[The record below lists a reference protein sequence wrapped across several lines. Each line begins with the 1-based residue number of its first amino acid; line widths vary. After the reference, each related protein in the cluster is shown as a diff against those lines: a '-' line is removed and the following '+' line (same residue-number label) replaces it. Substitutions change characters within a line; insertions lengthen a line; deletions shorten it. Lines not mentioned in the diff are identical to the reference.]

1 MRLGSIVAQ
10 FVDGALVHGHISEM
24 ALVPAAAWP
33 IDMDVADDG
42 RRMVVGTW
50 VQGGIL
56 CISFQYFMLGT
67 WFSSDSQPTLIYF
80 VLVEHTD
87 HSAMFND

>member
-33 IDMDVADDG
+33 IDMDVA
-42 RRMVVGTW
+42 
-50 VQGGIL
+50 
-56 CISFQYFMLGT
+56 
-67 WFSSDSQPTLIYF
+67 LIYF
-80 VLVEHTD
+80 VLVERTD